1 MNYTKENTVI
11 CLEGDCL
18 KTCAL
23 YFDKIMPLSVR
34 TLFWPMDEVLEV
46 ELNRYINQISTDKIE
61 HCIFDEIFTDKI
73 EHSIIDEISTIEHE
87 FYEYRTGQKKGDG
100 MPFEGPDDDYI
111 SNTFHPKYGY
121 FRDCIKNTLN
131 KYGLDGKYPVITP
144 ENSIFA
150 RTEQTSGLLLSLV
163 GLELINT
170 ENVLWEQI
178 IEIRQDLDALS
189 KLRRLRLFLYK
200 NYLNQSPA
208 YIEDDINDRIDT
220 YLSACKKHGF
230 QTSVSNFDIL
240 LNSKSTIALGIGAMM
255 AIVAGSP
262 MVGAGALLAG
272 ASIEIGKLCLNVAKH
287 KHSFSNFE
295 NDHELAY
302 IFKAK
307 KILEN

>member
-11 CLEGDCL
+11 SIDGDSL

-34 TLFWPMDEVLEV
+34 TLFWPMDEVLEE
-46 ELNRYINQISTDKIE
+46 ELNRYINQISTDKIV
-61 HCIFDEIFTDKI
+61 HSVFGEIFKE
-73 EHSIIDEISTIEHE
+73 EHSIIFEISNIENE
-87 FYEYRTGQKKGDG
+87 FYAYRTGQKKGDG
-100 MPFEGPDDDYI
+100 MPFDGPDDDYI
-111 SNTFHPKYGY
+111 SNTFHPKHGY

-131 KYGLDGKYPVITP
+131 KYGLNEKYPVIAP
-144 ENSIFA
+144 GNLIFA
-150 RTEQTSGLLLSLV
+150 GAGQSTGLFLSLV

-189 KLRRLRLFLYK
+189 KLRRLRLFLYN

-208 YIEDDINDRIDT
+208 YIEDDISDRVDT
-220 YLSACKKHGF
+220 YLNACKKHGL
-230 QTSVSNFDIL
+230 QTSISNLDIL
-240 LNSKSTIALGIGAMM
+240 LNSKSTIALGIGALM
-255 AIVAGSP
+255 AIVSGSP
-262 MVGAGALLAG
+262 IAGAGAILAG
-272 ASIEIGKLCLNVAKH
+272 TSIEIGKLCLNVAKH

-307 KILEN
+307 RILED

>member
-11 CLEGDCL
+11 CIDGDSL

-34 TLFWPMDEVLEV
+34 TIFWPMDEVLEA

-61 HCIFDEIFTDKI
+61 HSVFDEIFI
-73 EHSIIDEISTIEHE
+73 EEQRIICEISTIEHE
-87 FYEYRTGQKKGDG
+87 FYKYRTGQKKGDG
-100 MPFEGPDDDYI
+100 MPFDGPDDDYI
-111 SNTFHPKYGY
+111 SNTLHPKHGY

-131 KYGLDGKYPVITP
+131 KYGFDGKYPVIAP
-144 ENSIFA
+144 EKSIFA
-150 RTEQTSGLLLSLV
+150 STEQSTGLLLSLV

-178 IEIRQDLDALS
+178 IEIRQDLDASS

-208 YIEDDINDRIDT
+208 YIEDDISDRVDT
-220 YLSACKKHGF
+220 YLNACKKHGL
-230 QTSVSNFDIL
+230 QTSVSNLDIL

-262 MVGAGALLAG
+262 MVGTGAILAG

-307 KILEN
+307 KILED

>member
-1 MNYTKENTVI
+1 MNYAKENTVI
-11 CLEGDCL
+11 CLDGDCL

-23 YFDKIMPLSVR
+23 YFDKIMPLSIR
-34 TLFWPMDEVLEV
+34 TLFWSMGEVLEAKFSKDLH
-46 ELNRYINQISTDKIE
+46 LNIHQILLTEEQDI
-61 HCIFDEIFTDKI
+61 IF
-73 EHSIIDEISTIEHE
+73 EISTIEQE
-87 FYEYRTGQKKGDG
+87 FYKYRTGQKGDG
-100 MPFEGPDDDYI
+100 MPLEGSDDDYI
-111 SNTFHPKYGY
+111 SNTLHPKHGY

-131 KYGLDGKYPVITP
+131 KYGLDGKYPVIAP

-150 RTEQTSGLLLSLV
+150 STEQTSGLLLSLV
-163 GLELINT
+163 GLELIST

-200 NYLNQSPA
+200 NYLNQSPT
-208 YIEDDINDRIDT
+208 YIEDDIHDRIDT
-220 YLSACKKHGF
+220 YLNACKKHGL

-262 MVGAGALLAG
+262 MVGTGAILAG